1 MTMSPYE
8 QLKQALA
15 QGQSISPEAQAFM
28 DRYEAQ
34 CQQAAQDLRDR
45 QTRERQQRGY

>member
-1 MTMSPYE
+1 MSPYK

-15 QGQSISPEAQAFM
+15 QGQSISPEAQAFL
-28 DRYEAQ
+28 DQYESA
-34 CQQAAQDLRDR
+34 CQQAAQDLSDR